1 MTKTQSTKKTFNLSK
16 ETIDKL
22 LKLRNYHNKTYDNLI
37 NIMVENAFLSME
49 EAINLNKG
57 KELEEQ
63 TLKVGFQVQQLTLMF
78 SELKKELAEV
88 KKENVNLKE
97 NIEEIKEDKKEISKA
112 LNDEILK
119 NKGRSEKVAAQLEK
133 QSSKISSLEKYN
145 QEKDK
150 SWLDKIRG

>member
-1 MTKTQSTKKTFNLSK
+1 MKSTQKQKKTFNLSN

-37 NIMVENAFLSME
+37 SIMVENAYLSME
-49 EAINLNKG
+49 ESVNLTKG

-63 TLKVGFQVQQLTLMF
+63 NLKVSFQVQQLTLMF

-88 KKENVNLKE
+88 KKENTNLVKS
-97 NIEEIKEDKKEISKA
+97 IDEIKEEKKDISKA
-112 LNDEILK
+112 LNEEILK
-119 NKGRSEKVAAQLEK
+119 NKGRSEKY
-133 QSSKISSLEKYN
+133 SSQIKALEKYN

-150 SWLDKIRG
+150 SWLERIKG